1 MLNTS
6 EEMIEAAVNA
16 SGTLGILAA
25 NNSRSLNGSKDS
37 QQPRVD
43 NSYSNDVN
51 SSFGGMKGHHVGSG
65 LARQRSKKHRHA

>member
-16 SGTLGILAA
+16 SGTLGLLAA
-25 NNSRSLNGSKDS
+25 HTKSLNGSKDS
-37 QQPRVD
+37 QQPRVN

-51 SSFGGMKGHHVGSG
+51 SSFGGRKGHQIGSS
-65 LARQRSKKHRHA
+65 LSRQRGKK